1 MEVDTAVKS
10 SAKPESPLATSR
22 ALPIADQKPAAP
34 TTPDPMAGLLSR
46 LGSAVQE
53 GEKIKKGEPPPS
65 VRAAADARGS
75 DQTKLEAFMRQTL
88 LQVGLRYEDLPE
100 YVREALDRTAQETDP
115 KKFTEQYQQMMGFLK
130 SSVGS
135 KLKPE
140 DRDKLNKTMQA
151 IAEGQMKPEELF
163 GMLKGHVQ
171 SPEAKLTPAEQQQAQ
186 EVLEAL
192 EDQAGEV
199 KKGMKINPEKIKGLF
214 SLLLKILKIAGLALV
229 AIFGMSFLKMIMGG
243 GGGR

>member
-1 MEVDTAVKS
+1 MEVDTASKDVS
-10 SAKPESPLATSR
+10 PAKEQAIPSVP
-22 ALPIADQKPAAP
+22 
-34 TTPDPMAGLLSR
+34 PDPMAGLLSR
-46 LGSAVQE
+46 LDGAVKE
-53 GEKIKKGEPPPS
+53 GDKVTKGEPPAS
-65 VRAAADARGS
+65 VRAAAEAQGA
-75 DQTKLEAFMRQTL
+75 DQTKLEAFMRHTL

-115 KKFTEQYQQMMGFLK
+115 NKFTQQYQQLMGFLK

-140 DRDKLNKTMQA
+140 DRDKLDKTMQA

-163 GMLKGHVQ
+163 GMLKGHVK
-171 SPEAKLTPAEQQQAQ
+171 SPEVNLTPAEQQQAQ
-186 EVLEAL
+186 EVLREL

-199 KKGMKINPEKIKGLF
+199 KKGMKINPEKIKQLF
-214 SLLLKILKIAGLALV
+214 SLLLKILKIAGLGLV

-243 GGGR
+243 GQR